1 VSRRLLT
8 VIRKGVLKNTLTFV
22 ALVLSGGSIYNLSYL
37 RGSFERVMLDA
48 LHLNDTELGQISAL
62 LGLASLICYFPGGW
76 LADRFSSRLLLSL
89 SCVLTGLGGFYMMSL
104 TGAEGST
111 YTEMMGLHV
120 FWSIT
125 SILTYWAALIKA
137 TQDWGA
143 EKQGV
148 AFGLLDSGRGL
159 VQVLLTTLSIWVFS
173 QYSDQGEGL
182 SGVMAVHTVACLLS
196 GLACWVYI
204 PESSGSERTGS
215 TPDLKGEETSTLDD
229 LLQLIRLPAVWL
241 MGAIVFTAYGSY
253 WSTFTFA
260 RYAEEVYGLETESA
274 AYLSTVAMWV
284 RSLMP
289 LIAGVIADRLGRV
302 RVVSVSFMLC
312 VACFCAFAF
321 TAGGASLS
329 WLLFANVVILS
340 FGIFALRGVY
350 FALMKG
356 TNIPARL
363 SGLAVGVVSLIGF
376 TPDIIVPLF
385 KGALVEAYTNP
396 STGVVDMAYHQV
408 FFATL
413 AVTALLGAV
422 ATIALG
428 RLSGEGEERALSGA
442 S

>member
-1 VSRRLLT
+1 M
-8 VIRKGVLKNTLTFV
+8 KNTLTFV

-37 RGSFERVMLDA
+37 RGSFERVMLEA
-48 LHLNDTELGQISAL
+48 LHLSDSELGQISAL

-89 SCVLTGLGGFYMMSL
+89 SCVLTGLGGFYMMGL
-104 TGAEGST
+104 TGSGGST
-111 YTEMMGLHV
+111 YSAMMGLHV
-120 FWSIT
+120 FWAVT

-143 EKQGV
+143 ERQGV

-159 VQVLLTTLSIWVFS
+159 VKVLLTTLSIWVFS
-173 QYSDQGEGL
+173 QYSDPGDGL
-182 SGVMAVHTVACLLS
+182 SGVMAVHTIACLLS
-196 GLACWVYI
+196 GLACWLYI
-204 PESSGSERTGS
+204 PTPSATEPARAVGQSEGRESTEA
-215 TPDLKGEETSTLDD
+215 PSTLDD
-229 LLQLIRLPAVWL
+229 LAQLIRLPAVWL

-289 LIAGVIADRLGRV
+289 LIAGVLADRLGRG
-302 RVVSVSFMLC
+302 RVVSVSFLLC
-312 VACFCAFAF
+312 VMCFSVFAF
-321 TAGGASLS
+321 TSGGASLS
-329 WLLFANVVILS
+329 WLLFLNVVTLS
-340 FGIFALRGVY
+340 LGIFALRGVY

-356 TNIPARL
+356 TDIPERL

-385 KGALVEAYTNP
+385 KGALVEAYTDS
-396 STGVVDMAYHQV
+396 STGVVDMAYHQA

-413 AVTALLGAV
+413 AVTALLGAL
-422 ATIALG
+422 ATVALG
-428 RLSGEGEERALSGA
+428 RLNTRASLSVT
-442 S
+442 